1 MKNIYHSSLCKR
13 VNRTQLS
20 LQHYGYASVSDQWR
34 GEIHNSACSR
44 LYYIR
49 SGSAYITTADHIRH
63 TLCAGQWYLLPARCS
78 FTYGC
83 EEEMEH
89 IYFHL
94 KLCDFDEID
103 LLSAAGQLL
112 SLHLPEGYAEALM
125 AYVAGEDL
133 YSGLNVKQLVYGVVL
148 QFAEH
153 FRLPVEKSDYSPCIY
168 RSLRYIKQNLS
179 VKLTISEIAE
189 NVFVSKSTLTKCFQ
203 KELGMS
209 VNQYV
214 TEAVMSEAGRMLL
227 ASNLSILAVSEKFG
241 FSDQFYFSRRFK
253 EKFGVSPR
261 DYRKNRYI

>member
-1 MKNIYHSSLCKR
+1 MKNIYHSSVCKYI
-13 VNRTQLS
+13 NRIQLF
-20 LQHYGYASVSDQWR
+20 LQLYGYANVSNQWR
-34 GEIHNSACSR
+34 GTVHNPACSR
-44 LYYIR
+44 LYYVK
-49 SGSAYITTADHIRH
+49 SGSACITTADNVRH
-63 TLCAGQWYLLPARCS
+63 TLRAGRWYLLPARCS

-103 LLSAAGQLL
+103 LLSAAGQPL
-112 SLHLPEGYAEALM
+112 SLCLPEMYAQELM
-125 AYVAGEDL
+125 AYMGLDDVH
-133 YSGLNVKQLVYGVVL
+133 SGLNVKQLVYGVVL
-148 QFAEH
+148 RFVEH
-153 FRLPVEKSDYSPCIY
+153 FRLPVERSDYSPCIY
-168 RSLRYIKQNLS
+168 HSLRYIKQNLS

-189 NVFVSKSTLTKCFQ
+189 NVFVSKSTLTKSFQ

-209 VNQYV
+209 VNAYV

-227 ASNLSILAVSEKFG
+227 TSNVSILAVSEKFG